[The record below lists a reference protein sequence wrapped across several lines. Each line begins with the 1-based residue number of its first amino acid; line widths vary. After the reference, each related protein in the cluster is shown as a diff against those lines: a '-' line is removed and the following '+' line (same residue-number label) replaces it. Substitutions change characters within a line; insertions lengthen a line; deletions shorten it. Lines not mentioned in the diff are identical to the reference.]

1 MVRMRFVLITGL
13 AALFAAMC
21 LTPAGAQT
29 APGSPYP
36 PQPRYVPPR
45 IEVTPRPLFY
55 RRCVERLELQNR
67 PSGPVLYP
75 LTYCWWVRG

>member
-1 MVRMRFVLITGL
+1 MVRIRFVLITGL

-21 LTPAGAQT
+21 STSALAQT
-29 APGSPYP
+29 VQDAPR
-36 PQPRYVPPR
+36 PRYVPPR

-75 LTYCWWVRG
+75 LTYCWWARG